1 MSRHGRKKQRR
12 EATQGVQDGKGQEDV
27 LNPPP
32 PPQATSD
39 IMDRVNPV
47 QLCHHL
53 LDRVPLEQFEGTV
66 QDLANSLLQA
76 LADKTH
82 ERGGEA
88 AGRAFVQRF
97 SQQG

>member
-1 MSRHGRKKQRR
+1 MGARSSVERLRKD
-12 EATQGVQDGKGQEDV
+12 EQDGKGQEDV
-27 LNPPP
+27 LDHPP

-88 AGRAFVQRF
+88 AGRALVQRF

>member
-1 MSRHGRKKQRR
+1 M
-12 EATQGVQDGKGQEDV
+12 
-27 LNPPP
+27 
-32 PPQATSD
+32 
-39 IMDRVNPV
+39 

-53 LDRVPLEQFEGTV
+53 LDRVPLDQLEGTM

-76 LADKTH
+76 IAEKAH
-82 ERGGEA
+82 ERGGAA